1 MLKRGSAAFLALF
14 MLAGLTPVRA
24 AEAQLANPSGRV
36 YVLPI
41 RDDIMP
47 PMVYLVRRG
56 VKAAMESG
64 AEVLVLDMETNGGRA
79 DSTLEIIDIL
89 SQFKGRTLTYV
100 NQDAYSAGA
109 FIAVATQQIYM
120 APQSVIGAA
129 APIMAA
135 PGGAGVQEMPGTV
148 EIKMTSALSAKI
160 RAYAEKN
167 GHNPEV
173 VNAMINKQSELIID
187 DEVINPKGEILT
199 LTDRE
204 AAQPYGNPP
213 RPLLSAGTFETL
225 DDLLAELG
233 FANARPVRVE
243 PTGAERLAS
252 WLNALNWL
260 WLIIGVGGIYIEI
273 KTPGFGL
280 PGIVGISAFALYFLG
295 SYIAGLAGL
304 EWAAMFVLGLV
315 LVILELFVWPG
326 TVALGLTGVALMLV
340 TVVMAMV
347 DLYPGMP
354 PLPSLPQLR
363 VPLRDLTYAA
373 IGIAIVIAILSRYL
387 PRTPLY
393 DILVTRAV
401 SGVESTLARE
411 TVQTGQLGRVGVALT
426 PLHPGGKA
434 RFGEDILDVITQG
447 EQIARG
453 SQVRILR
460 HSLGE
465 AIVEEARS

>member
-1 MLKRGSAAFLALF
+1 MLPAFLPARP
-14 MLAGLTPVRA
+14 AD
-24 AEAQLANPSGRV
+24 AQLTNPSGRV

-64 AEVLVLDMETNGGRA
+64 AELLVLDMQTNGGRA

-100 NQDAYSAGA
+100 NKDAYSAGA
-109 FIAVATQQIYM
+109 FIAVATEKIYM

-135 PGGAGVQEMPGTV
+135 PGGTGVQEMPNTM

-187 DEVINPKGEILT
+187 GEVINPKGEILT

-204 AAQPYGNPP
+204 AAETYGDPP

-225 DDLLAELG
+225 AALLTELG
-233 FANARPVRVE
+233 YQDAQPVRVE

-252 WLNALNWL
+252 WLNTLNWL
-260 WLIIGVGGIYIEI
+260 WLIIGVAGIYIEI

-295 SYIAGLAGL
+295 SYVAGLAGL
-304 EWAAMFVLGLV
+304 EWAALFVFGLV

-326 TVALGLTGVALMLV
+326 TVVLGLTGVALMLV

-373 IGIAIVIAILSRYL
+373 VGIVIVIAILSRYL

-393 DILVTRAV
+393 AILVTKAV
-401 SGVESTLARE
+401 SGEESTKVRE
-411 TVQTGQLGRVGVALT
+411 AAQTERVGRVGTALT

-434 RFGEDILDVITQG
+434 QFGNDILDVMTQG
-447 EQIARG
+447 ELIAQG

-465 AIVEEARS
+465 AIVEEDRG